1 MPFATARDG
10 ARIFYDVTSLV
21 PPWREAAG
29 VILVHHGV
37 ALNGDAWMD
46 WQPAL
51 LAADYRVI
59 RLDMR
64 GFGRSESTPH
74 GYCWSLPSFFT
85 DMDAV
90 LAAENVDAFHFV
102 GESIGGMIGL
112 AYAARRPERFLS
124 GAFLSTPFDGRRVQI
139 VDRWRAT
146 IAAKSMAGWADE
158 LMPMRFVEDDVEASL
173 YRWVRDLQASCS
185 DTAVCEQGE
194 FIRTQDLTQELG
206 DIRAP
211 ILILAADG
219 SPFVDRSM
227 PSDLHALVTTSEL
240 QWFPGQRHS
249 LLMSRARECAV
260 AYVAFL
266 KRRT

>member
-29 VILVHHGV
+29 VILMHHGV

-51 LAADYRVI
+51 LAAGYRVI

-90 LAAENVDAFHFV
+90 LAAENVDSFHFV